1 MLYARRRKLDN
12 HDAKIGKFFAK
23 LSIAPNYWTF
33 ASIILAFLTF
43 YALVNQSFAVA
54 AVFFALTAFFDVID
68 GAVARELKKTSK
80 KGAYFDTMTDRYA
93 EFIVIVG
100 LLFAGMPSVLLPFE
114 FWLFLYL
121 FGSIMTTY
129 SKAAAKE
136 KDLVGKEIAGGVLER
151 SERMLLLF
159 IGFLLAGTA
168 GKIYLSYIIII
179 IAVLSNITVFQRAR
193 KALR

>member
-1 MLYARRRKLDN
+1 MLYARRKKLDRQ
-12 HDAKIGKFFAK
+12 DAKIGRVFAK
-23 LSIAPNYWTF
+23 LGIGPNYWTF
-33 ASIILAFLTF
+33 ASIVLAFVTF
-43 YALVNQSFAVA
+43 YLLAAQSFLLA
-54 AVFFALTAFFDVID
+54 ALFFALTAFFDVID
-68 GAVARELKKTSK
+68 GAVARELGKASK

-93 EFIVIVG
+93 EFIVIAG

-136 KDLVGKEIAGGVLER
+136 KDLVAKEIAGGILER
-151 SERMLLLF
+151 TERIALLFVGLLL
-159 IGFLLAGTA
+159 ASV

-179 IAVLSNITVFQRAR
+179 IAILSNITVFQRAR
-193 KALR
+193 KALM